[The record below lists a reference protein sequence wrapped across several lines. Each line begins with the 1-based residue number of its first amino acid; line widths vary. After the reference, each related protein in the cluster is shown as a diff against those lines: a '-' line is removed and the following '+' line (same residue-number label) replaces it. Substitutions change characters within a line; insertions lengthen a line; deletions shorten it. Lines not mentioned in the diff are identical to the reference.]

1 MDELDFTSEEAKQTD
16 AVIYALEN
24 GIKSCTDEERKYI
37 KRYITN
43 QKSKLR
49 EYKEKSDEVYFK
61 ALELFAIETR

>member
-1 MDELDFTSEEAKQTD
+1 MDELVFTSEEAKQID